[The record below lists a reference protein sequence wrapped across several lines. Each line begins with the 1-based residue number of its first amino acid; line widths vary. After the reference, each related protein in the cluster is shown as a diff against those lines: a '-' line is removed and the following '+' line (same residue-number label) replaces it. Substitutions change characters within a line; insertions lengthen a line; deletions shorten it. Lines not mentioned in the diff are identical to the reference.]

1 MSIILNVEKTE
12 KFYTFAKFS
21 QQSWRSRAWN
31 IGKSS
36 SKLVNKLLH
45 YDTLTDRFI
54 FEVPLSFRKTKR
66 YKIRISVMQNH
77 KFIFFHCVLLWH
89 HHFLNIFLSKSL
101 WNICEEHN
109 WFVNLISLNYFW
121 FDIQHTENILYY
133 ICESLNI

>member
-66 YKIRISVMQNH
+66 YKIRISVMQNT
-77 KFIFFHCVLLWH
+77 KFIFFHCVLLWR
-89 HHFLNIFLSKSL
+89 HHFLNIVLSKSL
-101 WNICEEHN
+101 WNIWEETR
-109 WFVNLISLNYFW
+109 ISEFHTNFIKLHKLNKIFFTIYARV
-121 FDIQHTENILYY
+121 
-133 ICESLNI
+133 